1 MKAWISF
8 LLLVDLGLHAQSTT
22 HFVANIPLGGNPN
35 QYGTGTFELN
45 GSSLS
50 YSIVFTTLPSL
61 ITDVVIAPVGAQ
73 VTRPVMW
80 GMPSV
85 SPVIFDLGHQ
95 YNTLIPN
102 FPGTPPALPAWT
114 GVLNNLGPT
123 QITGL
128 NNGGWQVVGTRATL
142 TIPTPTYES
151 VSGQILPV
159 PEPTFLWLTALGFG
173 ISIWLAS
180 TRHSRCMRCENWPLG
195 NTLPEFLFQHEDYF
209 PVKKRQQDT
218 AWAGVAQRIATANM
232 GCAGEAVGSTHISS
246 DKQPRSCLLT
256 GVG

>member
-1 MKAWISF
+1 LRLGLFAMKALISLISF
-8 LLLVDLGLHAQSTT
+8 LLLVDLGLRAQGTT
-22 HFVANIPLGGNPN
+22 HFVANIPLGGNQN

-50 YSIVFTTLPSL
+50 YSIVFTTLPGL

-73 VTRPVMW
+73 VARPVMW
-80 GMPSV
+80 GTPSV

-102 FPGTPPALPAWT
+102 FPGTPPDLPAWT
-114 GVLNNLGPT
+114 GVLNNLGPAH
-123 QITGL
+123 ITGL
-128 NNGGWQVVGTRATL
+128 NNGGWQVVGTMATL

-159 PEPTFLWLTALGFG
+159 PEPTFLWLMALGIG

-180 TRHSRCMRCENWPLG
+180 TRHDR
-195 NTLPEFLFQHEDYF
+195 
-209 PVKKRQQDT
+209 
-218 AWAGVAQRIATANM
+218 
-232 GCAGEAVGSTHISS
+232 
-246 DKQPRSCLLT
+246 
-256 GVG
+256 

>member
-80 GMPSV
+80 GTPSV
-85 SPVIFDLGHQ
+85 SPVIFDLMKTESSHLSSQGV
-95 YNTLIPN
+95 YIGTCSWKY
-102 FPGTPPALPAWT
+102 PGLREQLYA
-114 GVLNNLGPT
+114 
-123 QITGL
+123 GL
-128 NNGGWQVVGTRATL
+128 R
-142 TIPTPTYES
+142 
-151 VSGQILPV
+151 
-159 PEPTFLWLTALGFG
+159 
-173 ISIWLAS
+173 
-180 TRHSRCMRCENWPLG
+180 
-195 NTLPEFLFQHEDYF
+195 
-209 PVKKRQQDT
+209 
-218 AWAGVAQRIATANM
+218 
-232 GCAGEAVGSTHISS
+232 
-246 DKQPRSCLLT
+246 
-256 GVG
+256 